1 MTSYAPDSDT
11 IPRGALVTASPRRW
25 LVCGLTLLR
34 RHWLISALTVAG
46 LALRILAQV
55 AYHPALIYV
64 DTLKYLYGAYPGSE
78 PLGYTAMLRLILL
91 AGGLGAVALVQHL
104 LGLATA
110 IVLYVVLLRRG
121 AGRWL
126 AALAAA
132 PLLLDAYQ
140 VQMEQM
146 IMPEALFEAL
156 IMAGLAVLLWRPT
169 VTMRAAIAAGITF
182 GVSAAVKQLGLELF
196 VPAVAFLLVSGI
208 NWRRSLAT
216 SGALIAAF
224 MLPVVAYCGVSYAR
238 TGHFWLARRQSLA
251 GRLAAAADCAT
262 LRLPPAVRPLCPT
275 PAEQANGPD
284 WLEKSAQ
291 SPMQRTPVKPGT
303 RGRLISELN
312 SAVLH
317 QQPLRVIAS
326 IARDSVRLFAPSRA
340 ASQSVTP
347 ISRWQFQDGYPT
359 FPPWVTVN
367 KAGEIVVGL
376 QFRLPSP
383 FSYHVLNPAYGGK
396 AQVNRPVAAFLR
408 SYQLD
413 GGYTPGPLLALCA
426 LAGLGGSAVALI
438 RRRRGVSPAT
448 EAVLL
453 FTVTGALLLL
463 LPDVYEFTWRYQLPA
478 LITLPAA
485 GALAVSALIARR
497 RAAPSS
503 GGTRPISQA
512 VAGGGQISQAVAG
525 GGKGSQAV
533 GDGQLEPEGLED
545 VSSRP
550 GASSQAGSEPGDQ

>member
-1 MTSYAPDSDT
+1 
-11 IPRGALVTASPRRW
+11 
-25 LVCGLTLLR
+25 
-34 RHWLISALTVAG
+34 
-46 LALRILAQV
+46 V

-78 PLGYTAMLRLILL
+78 PLGYTAVLRLILL
-91 AGGLGAVALVQHL
+91 AGGLGIVTLVQHL

-110 IVLYVVLLRRG
+110 IALYVVLLRRG

-156 IMAGLAVLLWRPT
+156 IVTGLAVLLWRPSVT
-169 VTMRAAIAAGITF
+169 VRFAAVAGLVL
-182 GVSAAVKQLGLELF
+182 GASAAVKQLGLELF
-196 VPAVAFLLVSGI
+196 VPAVVFLLVNGKD
-208 NWRRSLAT
+208 WRRSVAT

-224 MLPVVAYCGVSYAR
+224 MLPVVAYCSVSYAR
-238 TGHFWLARRQSLA
+238 TGHFWLARRQSLS

-262 LRLPPAVRPLCPT
+262 LRLPAAVRPLCPT

-284 WLEKSAQ
+284 WLEHSGQ
-291 SPMQRTPVKPGT
+291 SPLFQAPVQPGT
-303 RGRLISELN
+303 RGHLISELG

-317 QQPLRVIAS
+317 QQPLRVIAA
-326 IARDSVRLFAPSRA
+326 IARESVRLFAPTRA

-347 ISRWQFQDGYPT
+347 ISRWQFQTSYPT
-359 FPPWVTVN
+359 FPPWVTVSN
-367 KAGEIVVGL
+367 SGQIVVGL
-376 QFRLPSP
+376 QFSLGSP
-383 FSYHVLNPAYGGK
+383 FADHPLNPAYGGK
-396 AQVNRPVAAFLR
+396 AQVDRPVAAFLR

-413 GGYTPGPLLALCA
+413 GGYTPGPLLALCG
-426 LAGLGGSAVALI
+426 LAGLAGSVVALI
-438 RRRRGVSPAT
+438 RRRRRGADPGERPPGTPRSAGDDGVTA
-448 EAVLL
+448 AILL
-453 FTVTGALLLL
+453 FTVSAALLLL

-478 LITLPAA
+478 LITLPPA

-497 RAAPSS
+497 RAARSS
-503 GGTRPISQA
+503 GGAGQVSQA
-512 VAGGGQISQAVAG
+512 V
-525 GGKGSQAV
+525 V

-550 GASSQAGSEPGDQ
+550 GASSHAGGESGDK